1 MHHLSQSHRNL
12 GGNVYGGGGY
22 SLCIGLDHHECRSP
36 PRKIFLSLLQGPSRM
51 PLSNGSSAHPLATPP
66 CNCEPHSTRPVPLL
80 GRLCMMHP
88 VRSRCPP
95 PTSRR
100 VQISCTYSVSQGH
113 ALVSSRLHSQSVF
126 CTKYGL
132 YKGPMKRR
140 ELTKGTC
147 LQHGRLTLGMQPAVT
162 DQGFSGWE
170 TSSLELSHV
179 GTERDSGLIPHLA
192 LVRCTNCPRW

>member
-1 MHHLSQSHRNL
+1 MVSRPEVRKLEDRGAHAPSFPVTQEF
-12 GGNVYGGGGY
+12 GGKCVLGGGGY
-22 SLCIGLDHHECRSP
+22 SLCIGLDHHECRRP

-126 CTKYGL
+126 
-132 YKGPMKRR
+132 
-140 ELTKGTC
+140 
-147 LQHGRLTLGMQPAVT
+147 
-162 DQGFSGWE
+162 
-170 TSSLELSHV
+170 
-179 GTERDSGLIPHLA
+179 
-192 LVRCTNCPRW
+192 